1 MAPPERDI
9 RFLLTAHGIP
19 DKGARLYL
27 AASHGG
33 PQTASELARLTAMH
47 RVEAYR
53 FIQQLIDQGLLHE
66 TATRPRRFAALPP
79 EDLVDRWIRE
89 ATENLRRLRRDR
101 DRVVASWLETRELL
115 GATDG
120 RKFTVLEGRDERN
133 RFLAKRL
140 GVAERQILMTVS
152 GATLAS
158 LTAGG
163 VDRALRDASG
173 RGIRVRIVTEI
184 YHPNLADVRHYLDFA
199 EVRHATRPLMHR
211 SIVVDRDGA
220 LVLISTEGAA
230 LRESRDEQIALWS
243 TAPAVVE
250 LSREYHQRQWGPGVR
265 GESRIEEIQ
274 TPSMTVLPVISG
286 REREPFRR
294 LRDIATLGMRA
305 TGIQELQLSIPGM
318 IEEIA
323 EQLGRQIAEGIA
335 ARTTEEIGS
344 AVTKYY
350 AAHTRSQLEVT
361 RARPLTLRIRNC
373 FACTDGSTEIGRVMC
388 PCLLRTV
395 FENRLGGRWEVSKPD
410 PTRHAT
416 QGCSFVVKAS

>member
-1 MAPPERDI
+1 MAPPEGDI
-9 RFLLTAHGIP
+9 RSLLTAHGIP

-66 TATRPRRFAALPP
+66 TTTRPRRFAALPP
-79 EDLVDRWIRE
+79 EELVDRWIRE
-89 ATENLRRLRRDR
+89 AAENLRRLQRDR
-101 DRVVASWLETRELL
+101 DRVVASWLKTRELL

-120 RKFTVLEGRDERN
+120 RKFTVLEGREERN
-133 RFLAKRL
+133 RFLEKRL

-152 GATLAS
+152 AATLAS
-158 LTAGG
+158 LAAGG
-163 VDRALRDASG
+163 VDRALRDASE

-184 YHPNLADVRHYLDFA
+184 YRPDLAGVRHYLDFA

-211 SIVVDRDGA
+211 SIVVDRAGA
-220 LVLISTEGAA
+220 LVLISAEGETS
-230 LRESRDEQIALWS
+230 REARDEQIALWS
-243 TAPAVVE
+243 TAPAVVD

-265 GESRIEEIQ
+265 GETRLVEIES
-274 TPSMTVLPVISG
+274 PSMTVLPVIAG

-294 LRDIATLGMRA
+294 LREIATLGMQA
-305 TGIQELQLSIPGM
+305 TGVRELRLSVPGM

-323 EQLGRQIAEGIA
+323 EQLGRQIADGID
-335 ARTTEEIGS
+335 ARTVEEVGS
-344 AVTKYY
+344 ALAQYY
-350 AAHTRSQLEVT
+350 TAHTRARLEVT
-361 RARPLTLRIRNC
+361 RTRPLTFRVQNC

-416 QGCSFVVKAS
+416 RGCSFVVKAA